1 MTGIELHK
9 LGYTDIHALDI
20 SQEMLNIAKEKGVPY
35 KRFVCTPLTEQ
46 SIEEFETGEFD
57 ALISAGVLVK
67 AHVRPAA
74 FVEIIRMVKTGKT
87 GLSYGK
93 IGNLFCFAI
102 FARCTTHFQFT
113 STKNT
118 AASCVNT
125 AFWLDK
131 ITRESSVT
139 RKLHHR
145 LAAKQVCFGPLKR
158 KTCTD
163 FVA

>member
-1 MTGIELHK
+1 MKEAFPNTLKDQLKILDAGAGTGMTGIELHK
-9 LGYTDIHALDI
+9 LGYTDIQALDI

-87 GLSYGK
+87 GLSCGK
-93 IGNLFCFAI
+93 IGSLFCFAI
-102 FARCTTHFQFT
+102 CLESMLHNELESDVACCTTHFQFP
-113 STKNT
+113 
-118 AASCVNT
+118 
-125 AFWLDK
+125 LQK
-131 ITRESSVT
+131 IQ
-139 RKLHHR
+139 L
-145 LAAKQVCFGPLKR
+145 QV
-158 KTCTD
+158 
-163 FVA
+163 A

>member
-67 AHVRPAA
+67 AHVRLAA

-87 GLSYGK
+87 GLSCGK
-93 IGNLFCFAI
+93 IGSLFCCAI
-102 FARCTTHFQFT
+102 CFESMLQNQLESDVACCTTHFQFP
-113 STKNT
+113 
-118 AASCVNT
+118 
-125 AFWLDK
+125 LQK
-131 ITRESSVT
+131 IQ
-139 RKLHHR
+139 L
-145 LAAKQVCFGPLKR
+145 QV
-158 KTCTD
+158 
-163 FVA
+163 A